1 MPAEAGVSLKNS
13 NHIFFRTWRAFPT
26 TRVIVSLN
34 EDTVGQDT
42 GHNPSVSTKV
52 EEQRV

>member
-1 MPAEAGVSLKNS
+1 MPVEAGVSLKKR

-34 EDTVGQDT
+34 EDTVGQGM
-42 GHNPSVSTKV
+42 GHNPSVSAEV
-52 EEQRV
+52 EE